1 MNGRCFQ
8 NSFVAV
14 AALILAI
21 QLSANSTGWWTA
33 SSTSI
38 VDSSQSEDNWAP
50 VNVGQLK
57 NVAAQAHAYLQ
68 QHPEAGSNSQIAQMV
83 SGFSTNDPEN
93 FAPANIG
100 QLITV
105 ARPFYDYLQSI
116 GYNTRESLIIRG
128 LDQSWPMG
136 NPYPWP
142 QNGNANELYA
152 PLNIGQL
159 KLVFS
164 FDLDADSSGDGIS
177 DFTKWKSGLSYTD
190 SMSGSG
196 SMALFSSDWK
206 SYFNLDPQA
215 DLNVEDASSASSQTA
230 LFVNAP
236 VN

>member
-1 MNGRCFQ
+1 MKRFLTL
-8 NSFVAV
+8 
-14 AALILAI
+14 ALGLYLAL
-21 QLSANSTGWWTA
+21 QVSANPPGWWTA
-33 SSTSI
+33 SGTSI
-38 VDSSQSEDNWAP
+38 IDSGQTEDHWAP

-57 NVAAQAHAYLQ
+57 HVAAQAHAYLQ
-68 QHPEAGSNSQIAQMV
+68 QHPDAGSNFQISQMV

-105 ARPFYDYLQSI
+105 ARPFYDYLDSI

-128 LDQSWPMG
+128 LDPSWPLS

-142 QNGNANELYA
+142 QNGNAEELYA

-164 FDLDADSSGDGIS
+164 FDLDADTTSNGVT
-177 DFTKWKSGLSYTD
+177 DFELWQLGLSYD
-190 SMSGSG
+190 HGSG
-196 SMALFSSDWK
+196 SMALFSPEWK

-215 DLNVEDASSASSQTA
+215 DLDVEDAQDASSQTA